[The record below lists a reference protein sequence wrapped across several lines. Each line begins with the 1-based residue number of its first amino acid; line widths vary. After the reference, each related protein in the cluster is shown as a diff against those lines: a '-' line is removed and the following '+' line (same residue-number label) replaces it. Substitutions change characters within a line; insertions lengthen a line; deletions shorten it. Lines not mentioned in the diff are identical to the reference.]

1 AAQARRGMPGAAAT
15 DGAPADGPE
24 DALDVEPDAAGS
36 PPAVGTTVALAV
48 LVGLSA
54 YAGSTPTALAVA
66 FAAVVMVWG
75 WAELTDAPSPR
86 SATAVVGFGA
96 LAICLA
102 VVLTRSEPYLVWAPA
117 AVAVSVVAAFLHQVL
132 RRGGRPR
139 LTAGVA
145 SSVAALAITACGVP
159 LIPLPL
165 GSPGPG
171 WVAVA
176 MAAVALT
183 AVLTLGARR
192 PRLRPWVLLASAVL
206 GTAVAVLAAVVLK
219 GIPLLGAA
227 VLGLLVSAVVHVLSR
242 VLLALPGARTAQAA
256 ISVGAA
262 TVLVAGVLTYL
273 VARVASG

>member
-1 AAQARRGMPGAAAT
+1 MSA
-15 DGAPADGPE
+15 
-24 DALDVEPDAAGS
+24 
-36 PPAVGTTVALAV
+36 VALAV

-75 WAELTDAPSPR
+75 WARLTGAPSPR
-86 SATAVVGFGA
+86 SATLVVVAGA
-96 LAICLA
+96 LAICLT

-132 RRGGRPR
+132 RPGGRPR
-139 LTAGVA
+139 LTEGVA
-145 SSVAALAITACGVP
+145 SSVAALAVTACGVP

-165 GSPGPG
+165 ARLGAG
-171 WVAVA
+171 WVAVG
-176 MAAVALT
+176 MAAVVLS

-192 PRLRPWVLLASAVL
+192 PRRRPWAVVAGVVL
-206 GTAVAVLAAVVLK
+206 GTAAAVLASLLVT

-227 VLGLLVSAVVHVLSR
+227 ILGLVVSAVTQALLL
-242 VLLALPGARTAQAA
+242 VLLALPGARAAQAA
-256 ISVGAA
+256 VSVGAA
-262 TVLVAGVLTYL
+262 TVLVSGVLVYL